1 MSTQTKPTALA
12 LGAALAGGLAL
23 TGSAFAMQPLA
34 QGYMLAAAEVA
45 EGSCGGK
52 TAEGSCGAHKK
63 DAATADAKAAE
74 GRCGLEAMDADKD
87 GRVSRAEFAA
97 AHQDDD
103 SKFAAHDA
111 NSDGFLTAEELKDHM
126 GGAGGAAKMM
136 EEGKCGE
143 GKCGAAG

>member
-1 MSTQTKPTALA
+1 MSSKTKPTALA

-34 QGYMLAAAEVA
+34 QGYMLASAEVA

-52 TAEGSCGAHKK
+52 AAEGSCGADKK
-63 DAATADAKAAE
+63 DKTAEAKAGE

-97 AHQDDD
+97 AHKDDD
-103 SKFAAHDA
+103 SQFAAHDL
-111 NSDGFLTAEELKDHM
+111 NKDGFLTAEELKDHM
-126 GGAGGAAKMM
+126 GGSGGAAKMM

-143 GKCGAAG
+143 GKCGANM